1 MTDLTETRHIEKVND
16 IDPTLKPFGQK
27 AQTMPKGRLADR
39 VACGLACLSGFLAFL
54 TATLFFAG
62 FAGNDTNPAGL
73 ASAFILSFG
82 LGLFAIVPSL
92 IVAKISY
99 RAWRYG
105 FDVKRGLYVLFLSLP
120 WVVLSILI
128 ILYTPLPFYLGII
141 AFTLSSLICVWT
153 CVSLSL
159 LSKNKRS

>member
-1 MTDLTETRHIEKVND
+1 MTNLTETRHIEKVND

-62 FAGNDTNPAGL
+62 FASNDANPAGL

-92 IVAKISY
+92 IVAKIAF
-99 RAWRYG
+99 RAW
-105 FDVKRGLYVLFLSLP
+105 KHGLKPKPGIAVFFLSLP
-120 WVVLSILI
+120 WIILSSLIL
-128 ILYTPLPFYLGII
+128 LYTPLPLYLGII
-141 AFTLSSLICVWT
+141 ALLLSSLICVWT

-159 LSKNKRS
+159 ILKNRRS